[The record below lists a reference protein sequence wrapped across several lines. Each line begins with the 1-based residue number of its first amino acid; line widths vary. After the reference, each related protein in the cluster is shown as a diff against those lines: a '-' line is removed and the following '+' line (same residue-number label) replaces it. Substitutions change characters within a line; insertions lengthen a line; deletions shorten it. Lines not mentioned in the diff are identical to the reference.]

1 MLVFEWVL
9 AMLLGAVL
17 LSAIANRIKVPY
29 PVLLALGGAAVAFA
43 PHAPRLVLDPE
54 LALVLFVAPV
64 LLDAAYDTS
73 LRDLREAWFT
83 IGVLVI
89 AAVAITAA
97 AVAIVAHWLVPAM
110 PWAAAVA
117 LGAIVAPPDAGAA
130 TAILRQ
136 VRLPLRLMTVL
147 EGESLLN
154 DASALL
160 IYRVAVTAAIGG
172 LSALK
177 LAAVVSLVLPLSL
190 LLGAIA
196 AVLYAR
202 LLTRFTNAPTNI
214 LMQFVGTFGI
224 WLLADRL
231 GLSAILTVV
240 TFGITLAR
248 RTGETMPARLRVPS
262 FAVWETIVFVL
273 NVLAFVIVGLQLR
286 PIWERFSMDQRSDY
300 ATVAAAV
307 LTTCI
312 LIRIAVVM
320 PYNAVYRW
328 YYRKYGLP
336 HISIMYRPT
345 VGTGAIIAWCGMRGI
360 VTLAAALALPE
371 QFPYRDLITLCA
383 FSVVLGTLLIQGL
396 TIRPLLATLPLRMD
410 DTLDIEMNLAR
421 CEALR
426 AGLAAIDGDQSP
438 SANALRAE
446 YQESL
451 RRATEDPKHRL
462 PRYLAA
468 DEVRRRAVVAS
479 RHSLAVLRSNGKI
492 GDAAYHS
499 LEEEFDWL
507 ELATGGREG
516 A

>member
-29 PVLLALGGAAVAFA
+29 PVLLAVGGAAMALL
-43 PHAPRLVLDPE
+43 PHGPQLELDPQ
-54 LALVLFVAPV
+54 LALALFVAPV

-73 LRDLREAWFT
+73 LRDLKEAWFT
-83 IGVLVI
+83 VGLLVI
-89 AAVAITAA
+89 VAVGVTAA
-97 AVAIVAHWLVPAM
+97 AVAVVAHWLVPAM

-130 TAILRQ
+130 TAVLRQ

-154 DASALL
+154 DATALL
-160 IYRVAVTAAIGG
+160 IYRIAVTAVVGG
-172 LSALK
+172 MSGWHLTAYAAL
-177 LAAVVSLVLPLSL
+177 VVPLSV
-190 LLGAIA
+190 LLGA
-196 AVLYAR
+196 VLAMIYGR
-202 LLTRFTNAPTNI
+202 LLAQISNVPTNI
-214 LMQFVGTFGI
+214 LMQFVGTFGLWI
-224 WLLADRL
+224 LAERS

-240 TFGITLAR
+240 TFGIVLAR
-248 RTGETMPARLRVPS
+248 LTAESMPARIRVPS

-286 PIWERFSMDQRSDY
+286 PILGRLSITQRMDY
-300 ATVAAAV
+300 LAVAAAV

-320 PYNAVYRW
+320 PYNAVYRR
-328 YYRKYGLP
+328 YYRKHGLP
-336 HISIMYRPT
+336 HVSILYRPT
-345 VGTGAIIAWCGMRGI
+345 VATGAIIAWSGMRGI

-371 QFPYRDLITLCA
+371 HFPYRDLITLCA

-396 TIRPLLATLPLRMD
+396 TIRPLLAVLPLRMD
-410 DTLDIEMNLAR
+410 DTLDIEMNIAR

-426 AGLAAIDGDQSP
+426 AGLAAIDGDKSP

-468 DEVRRRAVVAS
+468 DEVRRRAVIAS

-507 ELATGGREG
+507 ELATGGRE
-516 A
+516 